1 MDPWHQL
8 SVKNSQNFFTRTG
21 KIRNYKVQAEIFK
34 NLVPVQQKGRRVLAT
49 LQEKVDK
56 EIDKLLAQ
64 DQIEQL
70 QERSDRF
77 FVSPIVTPY
86 KNKYPMPNVEEVVD
100 TIGQLISVKKGGRVF
115 YHDGLNLCVQMYTI
129 RFLGSDK
136 ILERAELVC
145 FSRDAPFFKVAVCYG
160 YYNQHVG

>member
-1 MDPWHQL
+1 MDPWYQ
-8 SVKNSQNFFTRTG
+8 FFSKLFPKFCTRTR
-21 KIRNYKVQAEIFK
+21 KIKNYEVQAEIFK

-56 EIDKLLAQ
+56 EIDKLLAR

-70 QERSDRF
+70 QERSDQF

-100 TIGQLISVKKGGRVF
+100 TIGQLISMKKGGCVF

-129 RFLGSDK
+129 KFLGSDK
-136 ILERAELVC
+136 ILERAEIVC
-145 FSRDAPFFKVAVCYG
+145 FIRDASFFKVAVCYG